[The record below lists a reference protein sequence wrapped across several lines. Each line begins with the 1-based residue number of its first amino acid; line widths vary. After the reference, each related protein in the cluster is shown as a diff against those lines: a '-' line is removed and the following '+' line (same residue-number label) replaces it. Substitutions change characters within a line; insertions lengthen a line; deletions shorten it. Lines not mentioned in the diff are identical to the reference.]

1 MKIKFALLFSAILV
15 ASVEVSA
22 QQYSSCLEYI
32 TETTE
37 RWRGQMNEELEE
49 ALDIE
54 GFCGCLPELA
64 SDADYERCAREHLSF
79 GGMIDPTYEIWA
91 MPANWNDP
99 EALNVTGCGP
109 YAAVP
114 MYVGMAGYMI
124 ELGLSGTRKYVMI
137 DSGAAEVFISEEW
150 GEELKARG
158 ALSEKLK
165 TDQIQL
171 ADGTIKL
178 VHVHRVQ
185 SLEIGSCR
193 INDIQIGI
201 MEDLIIPVI
210 GRSVL
215 EQFDS
220 WRVNKSKM
228 QVSFTVK

>member
-1 MKIKFALLFSAILV
+1 MKIKFALLFAVI
-15 ASVEVSA
+15 SVVSRTASA
-22 QQYSSCLEYI
+22 QGYSSCSEYI

-37 RWRGQMNEELEE
+37 RWRGQMNVELEE
-49 ALDIE
+49 ELDLE
-54 GFCGCLPELA
+54 GFCECLPEA
-64 SDADYERCAREHLSF
+64 AVDADYERCAREHLSF
-79 GGMIDPTYEIWA
+79 DGMIDPTWEIWS

-99 EALNVTGCGP
+99 EALSVTGCGP

-124 ELGLSGTRKYVMI
+124 EMGLSGTRKYVMI

-150 GEELKARG
+150 GEELKAMG
-158 ALSEKLK
+158 VLSEKLK
-165 TDQIQL
+165 TDQIRL
-171 ADGTIKL
+171 ADGRIKL

-185 SLEIGSCR
+185 SLEIGNCR
-193 INDIQIGI
+193 INNIQIGI
-201 MEDLIIPVI
+201 MDSLMFPVI